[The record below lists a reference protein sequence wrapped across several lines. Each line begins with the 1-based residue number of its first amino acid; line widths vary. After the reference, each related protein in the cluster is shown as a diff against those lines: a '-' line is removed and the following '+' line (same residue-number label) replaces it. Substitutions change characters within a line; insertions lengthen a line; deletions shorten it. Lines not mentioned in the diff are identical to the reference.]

1 MRPTDHAPDPGV
13 METTTDEP
21 PATRGRLAASV
32 LLGCCVALTLPTGL
46 VVGWFATELM
56 LFGARPT
63 AEDHQVAAG
72 AYGAA
77 AAALLLGAVALRVH
91 GTTRWQVPVSLASA
105 ALLALL
111 TLSSAMDAAT
121 SSETGSGINHW
132 WDGAGGVLA
141 CPWTWPLVVMGVLA
155 LFRRRPAATDPAPG
169 GGGWG

>member
-1 MRPTDHAPDPGV
+1 

-21 PATRGRLAASV
+21 PATRGRLTASV

-56 LFGARPT
+56 LFGAHPT

-91 GTTRWQVPVSLASA
+91 GTTRWQVPVALASA
-105 ALLALL
+105 GLLAALA
-111 TLSSAMDAAT
+111 LSSAMDAAT
-121 SSETGSGINHW
+121 SSEPGSGINHW

-155 LFRRRPAATDPAPG
+155 PFRRRPGGTDPAPG

>member
-1 MRPTDHAPDPGV
+1 MG
-13 METTTDEP
+13 TTTDEP
-21 PATRGRLAASV
+21 PVTRGHLLASV
-32 LLGCCVALTLPTGL
+32 LLGCCVALTLATGL

-111 TLSSAMDAAT
+111 TVSSAMDAAT
-121 SSETGSGINHW
+121 SSEPGSGINHW

-141 CPWTWPLVVMGVLA
+141 CPWTWPLVVTGVVV
-155 LFRRRPAATDPAPG
+155 AATRGATRTTVSA
-169 GGGWG
+169 

>member
-1 MRPTDHAPDPGV
+1 MRPGDRRPDPGA
-13 METTTDEP
+13 METATDEP

-46 VVGWFATELM
+46 VVGWLATELM
-56 LFGARPT
+56 FFGARPT

-77 AAALLLGAVALRVH
+77 AVALALGAVALRVH

-105 ALLALL
+105 AVLAWLAM
-111 TLSSAMDAAT
+111 SSAMDAAA
-121 SSETGSGINHW
+121 SSEPGSGINHW

-155 LFRRRPAATDPAPG
+155 PFRRRPAIPDPASD